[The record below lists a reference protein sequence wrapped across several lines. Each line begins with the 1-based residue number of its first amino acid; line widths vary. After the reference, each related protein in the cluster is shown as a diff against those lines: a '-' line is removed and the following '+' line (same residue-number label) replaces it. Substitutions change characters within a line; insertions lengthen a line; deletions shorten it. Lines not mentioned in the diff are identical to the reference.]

1 MTKIKRAF
9 SEIHADPA
17 LKHQTFN
24 NVINGS
30 AKRKDHRRL
39 LGYRQLILAAS
50 LIFTFALGYWAYFIP
65 VSAISIDVNP
75 SIEIEINRLDRVIE
89 VYAFNEDG
97 QQIIDNINVKN
108 MNYIDAVIA
117 LTDTDV
123 LDSYLQDATLE
134 VTVSCNNG
142 NKLNE
147 ILNNVKN
154 CMNHENVHYGQ
165 STYDCANEA
174 HHNELSCGKY
184 EKYILL
190 KQYDKDLTTAEVAN
204 MTMKELN
211 DLLQQYGEDVSGMQH
226 GQGHGH
232 HHGQ

>member
-39 LGYRQLILAAS
+39 LGSRQLILAAS

-75 SIEIEINRLDRVIE
+75 SIEIEINRLDRVIN
-89 VYAFNEDG
+89 VYAFNDDG

-123 LDSYLQDATLE
+123 LDSYLQDAVLE
-134 VTVSCNNG
+134 VTVSCNND
-142 NKLNE
+142 NKLDE
-147 ILNNVKN
+147 IMNNVKN

-190 KQYDKDLTTAEVAN
+190 KQYDEDITTEEVAN

-211 DLLQQYGEDVSGMQH
+211 DLLQQYGEDLSGMQH

>member
-24 NVINGS
+24 SVIDRS

-75 SIEIEINRLDRVIE
+75 SIEIEINRLDRVIK
-89 VYAFNEDG
+89 VYAFNDDG

-123 LDSYLQDATLE
+123 LDSYLQDAVLE
-134 VTVSCNNG
+134 VTVSCNND
-142 NKLNE
+142 NKLDE
-147 ILNNVKN
+147 IMNNVKN

-190 KQYDKDLTTAEVAN
+190 KQYDEDITTEEVAN

-211 DLLQQYGEDVSGMQH
+211 DLLQQYGEDLSGMQH

-232 HHGQ
+232 HHGK

>member
-1 MTKIKRAF
+1 MTKIQRAF
-9 SEIHADPA
+9 NEIHADPA

-24 NVINGS
+24 SVINGS
-30 AKRKDHRRL
+30 AKRKDHRHL
-39 LGYRQLILAAS
+39 PGYRQLVLAAS

-97 QQIIDNINVKN
+97 QQIIDDIKVKN
-108 MNYIDAVIA
+108 MNYIDAVAA
-117 LTDTDV
+117 LTDSKA
-123 LDSYLQDATLE
+123 LDSYLQDAVLE
-134 VTVSCNNG
+134 VTVSCNDES
-142 NKLNE
+142 KLNE
-147 ILNNVKN
+147 ILNNVKT
-154 CMNHENVHYGQ
+154 CMNHENIHYGQ

-184 EKYILL
+184 AKYLLL
-190 KQYDKDLTTAEVAN
+190 KQYDEDITTEEVAA
-204 MTMKELN
+204 MTMKEIN
-211 DLLQQYGEDVSGMQH
+211 DLLMQYGEEPSGMQH